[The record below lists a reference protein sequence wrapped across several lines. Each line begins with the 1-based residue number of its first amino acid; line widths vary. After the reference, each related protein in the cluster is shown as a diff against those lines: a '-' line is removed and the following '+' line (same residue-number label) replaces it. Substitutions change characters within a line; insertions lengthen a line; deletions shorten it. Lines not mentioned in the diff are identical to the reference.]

1 MASKDVIIDDDV
13 FQQRIAALAR
23 NLGEDEFEFV
33 KNQTGILAREVA
45 RMTPPYAVFPTLTN
59 SSSVG
64 TSKDIQKGKWAVYVD
79 IAQICTVKEKGEI
92 TKAKKSWGAGV
103 IRYGNGQVISLGII
117 DNETDLHK
125 WHTANQGLNNRTKP
139 LSGPNRYWVS
149 APVFKA
155 YVKTQQANVGTAKS
169 AFYKAALQLGA
180 TVTAP
185 AAVKNNMFNSDGGGT
200 MKKRVGGSLGKIHGR
215 AGGLYHTTKHMSKLR
230 KNRLIKAVKR
240 GEYLLKQAAKD
251 ANFNVV

>member
-1 MASKDVIIDDDV
+1 MANKDVIIDDAV

-64 TSKDIQKGKWAVYVD
+64 TSKDMQAGKWAIYVD

-92 TKAKKSWGAGV
+92 TKAKKSWGNSP
-103 IRYGNGQVISLGII
+103 IIYGDGKMIAMGII
-117 DNETDLHK
+117 DNATDLHK
-125 WHTANQGLNNRTKP
+125 WHTANQGFNNRTRP

-155 YVKTQQANVGTAKS
+155 YVKTQQANVGTAKA
-169 AFYKAALQLGA
+169 AFYKAALALGA

-185 AAVKNNMFNSDGGGT
+185 AAVKNNLMNSIGTGKLTKQSGGT
-200 MKKRVGGSLGKIHGR
+200 TGIILGR
-215 AGGLYHTTKHMSKLR
+215 AGGLFHTNKHLPMLR
-230 KNRLIKAVKR
+230 KNRLIKALKR
-240 GEYLLKQAAKD
+240 GEYLMRQAAKD
-251 ANFNVV
+251 SSFNVV